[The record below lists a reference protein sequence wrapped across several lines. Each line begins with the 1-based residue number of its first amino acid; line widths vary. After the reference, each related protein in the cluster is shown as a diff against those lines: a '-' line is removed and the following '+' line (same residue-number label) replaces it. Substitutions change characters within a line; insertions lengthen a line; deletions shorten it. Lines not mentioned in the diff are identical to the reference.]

1 MSEVV
6 SSTSILPWKMRSWLK
21 TKKGIGRK
29 WKADYINISM
39 ITRRYLEMKPL
50 IKRNIMEK
58 LMLKYAKK
66 P

>member
-1 MSEVV
+1 
-6 SSTSILPWKMRSWLK
+6 MRSWLK

-58 LMLKYAKK
+58 LMLKSAKK